1 MRTLG
6 QKEGNNRRWG
16 LLEGEGW
23 EEGEVQEK
31 KKLSGTMLSTWVIK
45 ESVHQTPESRVYLYN
60 KPAPVPLN
68 MKLKILR
75 GKKKEEGKLGKAS

>member
-1 MRTLG
+1 
-6 QKEGNNRRWG
+6 
-16 LLEGEGW
+16 
-23 EEGEVQEK
+23 
-31 KKLSGTMLSTWVIK
+31 MLSTWVIK